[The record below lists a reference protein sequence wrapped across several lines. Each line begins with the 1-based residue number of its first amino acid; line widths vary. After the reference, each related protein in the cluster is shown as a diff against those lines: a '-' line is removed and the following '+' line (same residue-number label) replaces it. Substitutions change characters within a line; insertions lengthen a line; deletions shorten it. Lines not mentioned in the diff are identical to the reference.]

1 MGGSLIRTIHEED
14 VKSVNDMAR
23 YLIETFSW
31 FWYEEERREQ
41 AVQKVIDTCDHERI
55 KKAYEWF
62 IHHSYDYMAK
72 GEVIHWAMEYVRGER
87 NFL

>member
-1 MGGSLIRTIHEED
+1 MGGSLIRTIRKDD
-14 VKSVNDMAR
+14 VKSVEDMAR

-31 FWYEEERREQ
+31 FDYEEQRREE
-41 AVQKVIDTCDHERI
+41 AVKKVIDTCDHERI

-62 IHHSYDYMAK
+62 INQSYDYMAT

-87 NFL
+87 DFL